1 MLRKLYK
8 DHLQVNAMQIIDQ
21 QKKKEKKEK
30 NVKNNFDRL

>member
-21 QKKKEKKEK
+21 QKKIEK

>member
-30 NVKNNFDRL
+30 SVKNNFDRL